1 MDIYNILIIFII
13 FVLVH
18 KIVALIVV
26 LNIQLTSIRYT
37 FNLIEPFFIIY
48 FLTFFKFNTYLKS
61 LLLLFLLAP
70 INYWLCDRGLIYSVI
85 DNNKQNNKI
94 IQNVSFYGDVTI
106 NILVL
111 SYAIF
116 FVKNIFFN
124 N

>member
-26 LNIQLTSIRYT
+26 FNIQLTSIRYT

-94 IQNVSFYGDVTI
+94 IQNVSFYGDITI

-111 SYAIF
+111 SYSIF
-116 FVKNIFFN
+116 FVKNLFFN